1 MQTELFGFFKTA
13 KQASKQAPKTTPV
26 QSSSCFGKD
35 RIVKLSGD
43 EIFFTPKQLADK
55 IGFHLQS
62 VYAWKRLRGMPVRQA
77 TNHGRWTVEWH
88 EFCKWWKESKA

>member
-1 MQTELFGFFKTA
+1 MQMELFGFFKTA
-13 KQASKQAPKTTPV
+13 KQAPKTTPV
-26 QSSSCFGKD
+26 QSSSCLGKD

-43 EIFFTPKQLADK
+43 EIFLTPKQLADK

>member
-1 MQTELFGFFKTA
+1 MK
-13 KQASKQAPKTTPV
+13 KTTFEE
-26 QSSSCFGKD
+26 SLK
-35 RIVKLSGD
+35 RLETIVGEMENSQLDIDKAMKLFEEGM
-43 EIFFTPKQLADK
+43 QLAEK